1 MQANIS
7 LEKEPKVPGEAVKID
22 RTQYQ
27 ELIGS
32 LLHLSVYSRPDISC
46 SVNMLSQFNQDPR
59 KQHWNS
65 ALKVVR
71 YLKTTINHKLQ
82 YRKTG
87 QPLTGYVD
95 ANWAQDVNDRRSQSG
110 FYFKFAGA
118 AISWESRKQKVVAM
132 SSAEAEYIA
141 LTEAAKE
148 ASYFN
153 YILQELALNSNKA
166 INVFSDSQSA
176 QHMAKFGSHHSRTKH
191 IHYKYHFIKDA
202 VENGIL
208 NILYMQTS
216 DMPADFLTKPV
227 PKPKHE
233 LCCEGIGLLQQIIE
247 EEC

>member
-1 MQANIS
+1 MLI
-7 LEKEPKVPGEAVKID
+7 EKNPSVPGEAEKVD
-22 RTQYQ
+22 RTKYQ

-59 KQHWNS
+59 KQHWNL

-71 YLKTTINHKLQ
+71 YLATTINQKLE
-82 YRKTG
+82 YKKTG
-87 QPLTGYVD
+87 KPLVGFVD

-110 FYFKFAGA
+110 FYFILAGA

-148 ASYFN
+148 ASYFK
-153 YILQELALNSNKA
+153 YIFEELNIGKKDP
-166 INVFSDSQSA
+166 ITIFSDSQSA
-176 QHMAKFGSHHSRTKH
+176 QHMAKFGSHHHRTKH
-191 IHYKYHFIKDA
+191 IHYKYHFIRET
-202 VENGIL
+202 VENGVV
-208 NILYMQTS
+208 NIKYVPTQN
-216 DMPADFLTKPV
+216 MPADFLTKPV

-233 LCCEGIGLLQQIIE
+233 YCCQEIGFLRSQIK